1 VTQNTDGRRARGLA
15 TRQKVLAAA
24 SELFSGDGYSATST
38 AAIAKAAGVRVAS
51 IYHQFE
57 SKEIL
62 LAAVLEQA
70 ADGFFATLPNTRTH
84 PAGLWGALAAVAD
97 SFAARPEFLR
107 LLLLL
112 AVERRQGDPE
122 ILRTAVGV
130 RTRARAWLGDGLR
143 PYIADLS
150 VTQQDEVTRRMSRL
164 IVMMLDGAFVARQ
177 LDASYD
183 EIPELFDVLVIA
195 ARAALPEI
203 VDQVSNNKKGLN
215 DE

>member
-1 VTQNTDGRRARGLA
+1 M
-15 TRQKVLAAA
+15 LAAA
-24 SELFSGDGYSATST
+24 SELFSGGGYSATST

-57 SKEIL
+57 SKEVL

-70 ADGFFATLPNTRTH
+70 ADGFFETLPDTRTH
-84 PAGLWGALAAVAD
+84 PEGLWGALAAVAD
-97 SFAARPEFLR
+97 SFAVRPEFLR

-122 ILRTAVGV
+122 ILRTAVAV
-130 RTRARAWLGDGLR
+130 RTRARVWLGDGLA

-150 VTQQDEVTRRMSRL
+150 VPAQDEVTRRMSRL

-177 LDASYD
+177 LDATYD
-183 EIPELFDVLVIA
+183 DVQELFDVLVTA
-195 ARAALPEI
+195 ARAALPKI
-203 VDQVSNNKKGLN
+203 VDQVIHHRKGLD